1 MKPRI
6 KVLTLGV
13 DDLERSLRFYR
24 EGLGLETEGIIGTEF
39 VHGSVV
45 FFDLEGGLKLALYP
59 RKSLAHDS
67 TLPLGPPSATELS
80 IGHNVDSKAAV
91 DAVMK
96 QARAVWCHHRQAGA
110 GHFLGW
116 LRWILSRP
124 RWASLGDRVESS
136 MGSRR

>member
-59 RKSLAHDS
+59 RKSARLDAS
-67 TLPLGPPSATELS
+67 TRAAQRNRTVNRPQCGLQGSSRRSDEASESGVVPPSS
-80 IGHNVDSKAAV
+80 
-91 DAVMK
+91 
-96 QARAVWCHHRQAGA
+96 
-110 GHFLGW
+110 
-116 LRWILSRP
+116 
-124 RWASLGDRVESS
+124 
-136 MGSRR
+136 SRRRTLSGVATVDTFKTPMGISGRSCGILNG